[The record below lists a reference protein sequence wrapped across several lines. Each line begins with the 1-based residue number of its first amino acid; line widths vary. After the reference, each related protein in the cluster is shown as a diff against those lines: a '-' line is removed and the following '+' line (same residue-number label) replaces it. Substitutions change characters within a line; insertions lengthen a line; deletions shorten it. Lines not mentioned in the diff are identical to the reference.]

1 MGNQKQKKGNGVLPL
16 VLGLALILLG
26 AAVYLLPKATNALYE
41 HKVQNQK
48 EAFLA
53 ETPVV
58 NPDGEA
64 GEETEPALSPVLQEL
79 YDCLQ
84 KENERLFEN
93 HQDHLTDPFAYEQVA
108 VDLSR
113 YGLRDNIIGY
123 ITIEKMNVVLPIL
136 LGATVDNMRV
146 GAVHLTETSYPIGGE
161 NTNCVLAAH
170 RGASTQEMF
179 RNIEV
184 LEVGDRVIIENFKE
198 ELVYEVKET
207 MVIDPSDVGS
217 LLIQEGRDLVTL
229 ITCHPLGHNDHRYVV
244 FCERVT
250 KDEATG

>member
-26 AAVYLLPKATNALYE
+26 AAVYLLPKVTNALYE
-41 HKVQNQK
+41 HRVQNQK
-48 EAFLA
+48 ETFLV
-53 ETPVV
+53 ENPVA
-58 NPDGEA
+58 NPNGEA
-64 GEETEPALSPVLQEL
+64 GEETGPVLSPVLQEL
-79 YDCLQ
+79 FDWLQ
-84 KENERLFEN
+84 QENERLFNN
-93 HQDHLTDPFAYEQVA
+93 HQDQLTDPFAYEQVA
-108 VDLSR
+108 IDLSR
-113 YGLRDNIIGY
+113 YGLKDNTIGY

-136 LGATVDNMRV
+136 LGATDENMRV
-146 GAVHLTETSYPIGGE
+146 GAVHLTETSYPIGGK

-170 RGASTQEMF
+170 RGAKTQDMF

-184 LEVGDRVIIENFKE
+184 LEKGDRVIIENSKE

-244 FCERVT
+244 FCER
-250 KDEATG
+250 ATEE

>member
-26 AAVYLLPKATNALYE
+26 AAVYLLPKVTNALYE

-48 EAFLA
+48 ETFLA

-58 NPDGEA
+58 NPDGEV
-64 GEETEPALSPVLQEL
+64 GEETEPTLSSVLQEL

-93 HQDHLTDPFAYEQVA
+93 HQDRLTDPFAYEQVA

-113 YGLRDNIIGY
+113 YGLKDNIIGY

-136 LGATVDNMRV
+136 LGATDENMRV

-170 RGASTQEMF
+170 RGAKTQDMF

-184 LEVGDRVIIENFKE
+184 LEKGDRVIIENFKE

-207 MVIDPSDVGS
+207 KVIDPSDVGS
-217 LLIQEGRDLVTL
+217 LLIQEGRDLLTL
-229 ITCHPLGHNDHRYVV
+229 ITCHPLGRNDHRYVV
-244 FCERVT
+244 FCERV
-250 KDEATG
+250 DETTG

>member
-26 AAVYLLPKATNALYE
+26 AAVYLLPKVTNALYE
-41 HKVQNQK
+41 HRVQNQK
-48 EAFLA
+48 ETFLV
-53 ETPVV
+53 ENPVA
-58 NPDGEA
+58 NPNGEA
-64 GEETEPALSPVLQEL
+64 GEETGPVLSPVLQEL
-79 YDCLQ
+79 FDWLQ
-84 KENERLFEN
+84 QENERLFNN
-93 HQDHLTDPFAYEQVA
+93 HQDQLTDPFAYEQVA
-108 VDLSR
+108 IDLSR
-113 YGLRDNIIGY
+113 YGLKNNTIGY

-136 LGATVDNMRV
+136 LGATDENMRV
-146 GAVHLTETSYPIGGE
+146 GAVHLTETSYPIGGK

-170 RGASTQEMF
+170 RGAKTQDMF

-184 LEVGDRVIIENFKE
+184 LEKGDQVIIENFKE
-198 ELVYEVKET
+198 KLVYQVT
-207 MVIDPSDVGS
+207 QTTVIDPSDVGS

-250 KDEATG
+250 EE

>member
-1 MGNQKQKKGNGVLPL
+1 MRNQEQRKDSGILPL
-16 VLGLALILLG
+16 ILGLALILLG
-26 AAVYLLPKATNALYE
+26 VAVYLLPKVTNALYE

-48 EAFLA
+48 ETFLVDP
-53 ETPVV
+53 PVV
-58 NPDGEA
+58 NPDGEV
-64 GEETEPALSPVLQEL
+64 GEETEPTLSSVLQEL

-113 YGLRDNIIGY
+113 YGLKDNIIGY

-198 ELVYEVKET
+198 KLVYQVTET
-207 MVIDPSDVGS
+207 TVIDPSDVGS